1 MGAYTLG
8 LLIGYAIYG
17 IIFGAICRWLA
28 IQKNRSGSNW
38 FIVGFF
44 FGFIGLLMIGF
55 SPALS
60 GSQKKQRDSS
70 GKGRATS
77 LSLVQQAKILYETDR
92 LKFVSISALLTA
104 LVLWALPLDIST
116 SDWSELPFGLQF
128 DGLLAGGCAS
138 MGSLVFDCYGY
149 LGSFNFRSDYYA
161 YFEGWTLEVYAA
173 AMLVFVAVITFIL
186 RLSNRRKS

>member
-1 MGAYTLG
+1 MDSFTLG
-8 LLIGYAIYG
+8 LLIGYSIYG
-17 IIFGAICRWLA
+17 VVFGAICRWLA
-28 IQKNRSGSNW
+28 IQKNRNGSNW

-44 FGFIGLLMIGF
+44 LGFLGLMVIGF
-55 SPALS
+55 SPTSAPAQKGRRNAPQ
-60 GSQKKQRDSS
+60 GSQPNPPSFFEQVK
-70 GKGRATS
+70 S
-77 LSLVQQAKILYETDR
+77 LYATDR

-128 DGLLAGGCAS
+128 DGLLAGGCGS

-161 YFEGWTLEVYAA
+161 FFEGWTLEVYAA
-173 AMLVFVAVITFIL
+173 AMLVFVSAITFVL
-186 RLSNRRKS
+186 RLSNRQKS